1 MVQEVPEFAVP
12 VEILIKY
19 WRGSWCLHEAV
30 CEDEDS
36 DILVFRGGSYLDNE
50 SAMNLP
56 WYLLCRSQVECPTSE
71 WWDLKKYCI
80 LVKLLYHSTQGSHRI
95 FWLWILV
102 SVALLWWNRAWE
114 SMVQKVIQYI
124 KYYFCSLF
132 CCLSSRSSW
141 QEIYYY
147 YFLGNVLFLKKKYFI
162 LKTKMFIIITC
173 QLQYLY
179 YLFLVLIAAHMKPS
193 SSVR

>member
-1 MVQEVPEFAVP
+1 MEASWSKDHKIKKIWFVLAQEVPEFAVL

-19 WRGSWCLHEAV
+19 WRGSGCLLEGV

-36 DILVFRGGSYLDNE
+36 DILVFRGGSYLNNE
-50 SAMNLP
+50 SVMKLP

-95 FWLWILV
+95 FWLRLLV
-102 SVALLWWNRAWE
+102 SVALWWNRAWE
-114 SMVQKVIQYI
+114 DMVQKVIQYI

-132 CCLSSRSSW
+132 CCLSSRSSS

-147 YFLGNVLFLKKKYFI
+147 YFFI
-162 LKTKMFIIITC
+162 F
-173 QLQYLY
+173 
-179 YLFLVLIAAHMKPS
+179 
-193 SSVR
+193 